1 MSRKIDIIMLDSGAV
16 EVDFHEDHF
25 TKRELSRV
33 IKTIQV
39 ESRHQVRNYR
49 RKQRLSLIKENGV
62 NKNGER
68 NSRPE
73 QRKSESK
80 LSEPGVAE
88 TVTSTTGTKQ
98 SLADTIAAKQQ
109 RRISEGPRSSGE
121 TGFGRS

>member
-16 EVDFHEDHF
+16 EVDFHGDHF
-25 TKRELSRV
+25 TKRELTRV

-68 NSRPE
+68 NSRTEP
-73 QRKSESK
+73 K
-80 LSEPGVAE
+80 LSKPGVAE
-88 TVTSTTGTKQ
+88 TVTSTAGTKQ
-98 SLADTIAAKQQ
+98 SLADTITAKQQ